1 MQRSKLENLWYWHQG
16 KIVMLIIIA
25 FFATLIIIGAT
36 LPHPSPPPDYIDL
49 TKATTNHDCKA
60 IKQYAENHI
69 EVREDFNN
77 AEQALKLEN
86 CP

>member
-1 MQRSKLENLWYWHQG
+1 MQRQTWDSFWYNYKG
-16 KIVMLIIIA
+16 RIIILGFVA
-25 FFATLIIIGAT
+25 FFVTLIIIVIS
-36 LPHPSPPPDYIDL
+36 LPPPPDYIDL
-49 TKATTNHDCKA
+49 TKATKNHDCKA

-69 EVREDFNN
+69 EVSEDFNN

>member
-16 KIVMLIIIA
+16 KIIMLIIIA
-25 FFATLIIIGAT
+25 FFATFTIIVIS
-36 LPHPSPPPDYIDL
+36 LPPSPDYVDL
-49 TKATTNHDCKA
+49 TKATKNHDCKA

-69 EVREDFNN
+69 EYSEELNK